1 MSRMA
6 GMRLPIRW
14 LYPTAFWCLLL
25 SDVAGLVYPVVWAR
39 YLALLLGC
47 TSYGVVAVLV
57 AFMGGPLSMVTWAS
71 AEPAYGSQDHV
82 HFTRTGYEPLG
93 IVLLDALLEGF
104 DPPGSAATPATAA
117 LPSPASDEDQS
128 EALALED
135 PSDS

>member
-1 MSRMA
+1 MQGFGNVGSV
-6 GMRLPIRW
+6 
-14 LYPTAFWCLLL
+14 TAQLIQ
-25 SDVAGLVYPVVWAR
+25 AQHR
-39 YLALLLGC
+39 
-47 TSYGVVAVLV
+47 VAVEMGCGFFDLV

-82 HFTRTGYEPLG
+82 HFTRTGYERLG
-93 IVLLDALLEGF
+93 NVLLDALLEGF
-104 DPPGSAATPATAA
+104 DPPGSTATPATAA